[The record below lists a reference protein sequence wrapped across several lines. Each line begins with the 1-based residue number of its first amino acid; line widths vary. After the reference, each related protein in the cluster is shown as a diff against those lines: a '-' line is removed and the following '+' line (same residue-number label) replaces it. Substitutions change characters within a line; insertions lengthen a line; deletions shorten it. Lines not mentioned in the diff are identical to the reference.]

1 MGISNGSICVECGG
15 TLKYYDYVK
24 RIVRTKGGDS
34 WRVKIKRFKCEGCK
48 RIRRMLPNYIF
59 PYKHYEAD
67 IIQGVLAGTITPD
80 TLGYEDY
87 PCEMTFKR
95 WIGEK

>member
-1 MGISNGSICVECGG
+1 MCNDSTCDECGG
-15 TLKYYDYVK
+15 TLKYYDYVR
-24 RIVRTKGGDS
+24 RIVKTKGGNK
-34 WRVKIKRFKCEGCK
+34 WCVKVKRFKCEECK
-48 RIRRMLPNYIF
+48 RIRRVLPDYIF

-67 IIQGVLAGTITPD
+67 IIRGVLAGTITPD

-95 WIGEK
+95 WTQK